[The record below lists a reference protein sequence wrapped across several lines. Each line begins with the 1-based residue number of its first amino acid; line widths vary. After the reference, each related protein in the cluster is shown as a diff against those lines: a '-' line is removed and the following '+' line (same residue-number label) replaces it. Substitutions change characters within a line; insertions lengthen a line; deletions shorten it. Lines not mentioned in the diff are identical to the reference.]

1 MTALLNTFTAGDRI
15 RALTPLRMVG
25 TVLHVYDSFGGW
37 LEVQPDGLEHTTIPV
52 YFNDPW
58 QLELLTEV
66 P

>member
-15 RALTPLRMVG
+15 RATRPIALVG
-25 TVLHVYDSFGGW
+25 TVLHVYESFGGW
-37 LEVQPDGLEHTTIPV
+37 LEVQPDGLKHTTIPV

-58 QLELLTEV
+58 QIEHIVEV